1 MPGEAAK
8 DRSGAP
14 GQADRPRVLIVDD
27 HALMLEYAARTL
39 ETEFVV
45 AGRLRD
51 VRSLM
56 NEWAAAQ
63 PDLIVLD
70 VSLTDGNGFEAVG
83 RLRACGCG
91 VPVVFLS
98 VHEGPE
104 FVRAAWEA
112 GGIGY
117 VAKRDLR
124 SSLVS
129 AVRAALR
136 GRRYVS
142 ASNTAA

>member
-1 MPGEAAK
+1 VTPT
-8 DRSGAP
+8 SVV
-14 GQADRPRVLIVDD
+14 GQGDRPRVLIVDD
-27 HALMLEYAARTL
+27 HALMLEYAARAL
-39 ETEFVV
+39 ETEFIV

-51 VRSLM
+51 ARSLM
-56 NEWAAAQ
+56 AEWEAAR

-70 VSLTDGNGFEAVG
+70 VSLTDGNGFEVAG

-91 VPVVFLS
+91 VPIVFLS

-112 GGIGY
+112 GAIGY

-124 SSLVS
+124 SGLVS
-129 AVRAALR
+129 AVRAGLR

>member
-1 MPGEAAK
+1 MPGEAAEH
-8 DRSGAP
+8 RSGTP
-14 GQADRPRVLIVDD
+14 PSSERPRVLIVDD
-27 HALMLEYAARTL
+27 HALMLEYTARTL
-39 ETEFVV
+39 EAEFVI

-56 NEWAAAQ
+56 NEWQAAH

-83 RLRACGCG
+83 RLRACGCC
-91 VPVVFLS
+91 VPIVFLS
-98 VHEGPE
+98 VHEGAE

-124 SSLVS
+124 SGLVP
-129 AVRAALR
+129 AVRAALQ

-142 ASNTAA
+142 ASNAA

>member
-1 MPGEAAK
+1 MTPTGAVGQGE
-8 DRSGAP
+8 
-14 GQADRPRVLIVDD
+14 RPRVLIVDD

-39 ETEFVV
+39 ETEFIV

-56 NEWAAAQ
+56 TEWEAAQ

-70 VSLTDGNGFEAVG
+70 VSLTDGNGFEVAG
-83 RLRACGCG
+83 RLRACGCA
-91 VPVVFLS
+91 VPIVFLS

-124 SSLVS
+124 TGLVS
-129 AVRAALR
+129 AVRAGLR

>member
-8 DRSGAP
+8 HRSGPPPP
-14 GQADRPRVLIVDD
+14 GDRPRVLIVDD

-39 ETEFVV
+39 EGEFVI

-51 VRSLM
+51 VQSLM
-56 NEWAAAQ
+56 SQWPAAH
-63 PDLIVLD
+63 PDVIVLD
-70 VSLTDGNGFEAVG
+70 VSLTDGNGFEAAG

-91 VPVVFLS
+91 VPIVFLS

-124 SSLVS
+124 SSLGA
-129 AVRAALR
+129 AVRAGLR

-142 ASNTAA
+142 ESNAA

>member
-1 MPGEAAK
+1 MTPAGVV
-8 DRSGAP
+8 
-14 GQADRPRVLIVDD
+14 GQVDRPRVLIVDD

-39 ETEFVV
+39 ETEFIV
-45 AGRLRD
+45 AARLRD

-56 NEWAAAQ
+56 NEWEAVQ

-70 VSLTDGNGFEAVG
+70 VSLTDGNGFEVAG

-91 VPVVFLS
+91 APIVFLS

-124 SSLVS
+124 TGLVS
-129 AVRAALR
+129 AVRAGLR